1 MKTRKIL
8 ELLEDALRGDGV
20 KRSRRE
26 REIQDLLDKLVAKE
40 KKLLEDLAEPHDADE
55 IRALN
60 LKLQV
65 NRASQHKASA
75 ALDSWALSDDVP
87 PPESGEPQSNKP

>member
-8 ELLEDALRGDGV
+8 ERLEDALRGDGI

-26 REIQDLLDKLVAKE
+26 REIQELLDRLIAKE
-40 KKLLEDLAEPHDADE
+40 KKLLEELAEPHDADE
-55 IRALN
+55 IHSLN

-65 NRASQHKASA
+65 NRAHQLKANA

-87 PPESGEPQSNKP
+87 PPEAEDTPKA